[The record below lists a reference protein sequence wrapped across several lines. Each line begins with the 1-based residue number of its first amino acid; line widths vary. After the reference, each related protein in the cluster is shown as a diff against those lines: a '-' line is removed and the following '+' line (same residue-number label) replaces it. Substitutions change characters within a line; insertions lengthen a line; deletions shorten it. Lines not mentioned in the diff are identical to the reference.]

1 MAHVLDD
8 LATLFPAPAGNLD
21 HVEMRLLRDIAAARV
36 ARTRLKGLIGA
47 NFSGALAALVV
58 GTAVGVAQSFH
69 AAPSHAD
76 GNVSLV
82 LTDIPGG
89 ALVD

>member
-1 MAHVLDD
+1 MAHILDE
-8 LATLFPAPAGNLD
+8 LAALFPAPAGNLD
-21 HVEMRLLRDIAAARV
+21 HVEMRLLHEIAAVRV
-36 ARTRLKGLIGA
+36 ARTRLKGLIGT
-47 NFSGALAALVV
+47 NFSVAMAALVV
-58 GTAVGVAQSFH
+58 GTAVGAVQSFH
-69 AAPSHAD
+69 AVPSHVD

>member
-1 MAHVLDD
+1 MIQSLDD
-8 LATLFPAPAGNLD
+8 LMNIFPAPSGNLD
-21 HVEMRLLRDIAAARV
+21 HVEMRVLAEIAASRAARS
-36 ARTRLKGLIGA
+36 RLKGLIGA
-47 NFSGALAALVV
+47 NFSVALAALVV
-58 GTAVGVAQSFH
+58 GTAVGVVQSLH
-69 AAPSHAD
+69 AAPLRAD

>member
-1 MAHVLDD
+1 MAHFLDE
-8 LATLFPAPAGNLD
+8 LAALFPAPAGNLD
-21 HVEMRLLRDIAAARV
+21 QVEARLLRDIAAARV
-36 ARTRLKGLIGA
+36 TRTRMKGLIGA
-47 NFSGALAALVV
+47 NFSVALAALVV
-58 GTAVGVAQSFH
+58 GTAIGVAQSFH